1 MNLSPKAKETKTNIN
16 KLDLIKVK
24 SFYRAKETIDK
35 TKRKPTKLE
44 KIFAN
49 DMTDEGL
56 ISKLY
61 KQLIQLNIKNKQANK
76 QKNPKQPNLKLG
88 RRPE

>member
-1 MNLSPKAKETKTNIN
+1 MKIQ
-16 KLDLIKVK
+16 
-24 SFYRAKETIDK
+24 
-35 TKRKPTKLE
+35 PTELE

-49 DMTDEGL
+49 DMANKGL

-61 KQLIQLNIKNKQANK
+61 KQLIKLNIKNKTKQTNK
-76 QKNPKQPNLKLG
+76 KQQSDFKMG